1 VTSLLVLTLVVV
13 VPLLS
18 FLVDLYLLDAA
29 RTRCRITV
37 IAQPP
42 PDDTPGHDPTP
53 GHRHK
58 GACFQEPTATR
69 AHHRQPASPA
79 CTEVI
84 HTVTNRRLDGAVL

>member
-1 VTSLLVLTLVVV
+1 VGSRRPHGGAVTSLLVLTLVVV

-53 GHRHK
+53 V
-58 GACFQEPTATR
+58 TATKGPASKSR
-69 AHHRQPASPA
+69 LRPGLTADTLLPQPA
-79 CTEVI
+79 
-84 HTVTNRRLDGAVL
+84 RR

>member
-1 VTSLLVLTLVVV
+1 VGSRRPHGGAVTSLLVLTLVVV

-53 GHRHK
+53 SPPQRGLLPRADCDP
-58 GACFQEPTATR
+58 GSPPTPCFPSL
-69 AHHRQPASPA
+69 HGG
-79 CTEVI
+79 
-84 HTVTNRRLDGAVL
+84 D